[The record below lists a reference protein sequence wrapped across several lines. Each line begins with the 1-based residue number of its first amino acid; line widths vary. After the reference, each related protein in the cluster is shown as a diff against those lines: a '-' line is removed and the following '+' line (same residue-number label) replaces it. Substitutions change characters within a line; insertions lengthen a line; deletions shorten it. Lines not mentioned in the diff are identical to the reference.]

1 MSAQD
6 WFDFFAALTV
16 ATNAATLALVVLL
29 VLARVHAGAR
39 ERLDQLRDALGSS
52 GLALATLVAGTAMA
66 GSLYLSE
73 GAHLIPCELC
83 WYQRIGMYSLAIVL
97 LVAAVRRDW
106 GVRPYAVTLASLGLL
121 VSSYHYLIERFPD
134 LESSA
139 TCDPLN
145 PCTVTL
151 IWKLH
156 YISIPFMA
164 GSAFLLSALVLVL
177 ARPTDRG
184 ADPSTAGASRD
195 DDPVDAPTP

>member
-1 MSAQD
+1 VSAQD
-6 WFDFFAALTV
+6 WFNFFATLTV
-16 ATNAATLALVVLL
+16 LANVATVAFVGLVV
-29 VLARVHAGAR
+29 VARVHDGAR
-39 ERLDQLRDALGSS
+39 ERLDQVHDALGSS
-52 GLALATLVAGTAMA
+52 GLALGTLVAGTAMV

-73 GAHLIPCELC
+73 GANLIPCELC

-106 GVRPYAVTLASLGLL
+106 GIRPYAVVLASLGLI
-121 VSSYHYLIERFPD
+121 VSSYHYLIERFPE

-156 YISIPFMA
+156 HISIPFMA
-164 GSAFLLSALVLVL
+164 GSAFLLTLLVLLL
-177 ARPTDRG
+177 ARP
-184 ADPSTAGASRD
+184 PD
-195 DDPVDAPTP
+195 DADPVDASPPRDHGASTPLTR